1 MRLQRTIVPLLALS
15 LPVAAIHLPSLPSQ
29 HPARS
34 TWRKVSNRII
44 SALWR
49 PESTTPQCHNGRPD
63 VDAKLLAQYEGD
75 IVLRFNVSNAEEVDS
90 LKEAVST
97 LILDVWDFTQDW
109 VDIRLAEPLV
119 PSLLGL
125 LPKSLHNSHK
135 PLLRQR
141 DLALAIWNT
150 YPKSIAKEST
160 TVASPVPQ
168 RQFSAKLPTGDGKTT
183 SGDSN
188 IFFSDYQPLSV
199 IVPWM
204 RLLSSLFTTHT
215 RLVKIGTT
223 AEGRD
228 IHALRI
234 GVHPTN
240 RQEETSPRKTILIA
254 AGLHA
259 REWISTSTANYIA
272 YSLITGYGKNAPI
285 TQLLEAFDFVI
296 VPTINP
302 DGYVYTWETDR
313 LWRKNRQQTNVRF
326 CQGLDL
332 DHSFGYEWDGDAT
345 AGNACSESYAGEQPF
360 QATEAKQLAQWAK
373 NQTENSVEFVS
384 FIDLHSYSQQIL
396 YPYGYSCDRT
406 PPGLEDLEELAFGLE
421 KAIRVSHGH
430 QYEVMSACE
439 GNTAWVKDKKK
450 ILPFVESPG
459 GSALDYF
466 HHELHT
472 RWSYQIKLRD
482 KGTYGFLLPREHIV
496 PTGKEIFDAMLYLGS
511 FLTEAYGVAKASPVT
526 LAKSVPEGKGLKV
539 DL

>member
-1 MRLQRTIVPLLALS
+1 MRAQQIILPLLVLTLPISAINTPSSLS
-15 LPVAAIHLPSLPSQ
+15 TT
-29 HPARS
+29 RS
-34 TWRKVSNRII
+34 TWRRVSNKIVTL
-44 SALWR
+44 LWR
-49 PESTTPQCHNGRPD
+49 TETTPPCTSRKPSAVPNT
-63 VDAKLLAQYEGD
+63 LLAQYDGD
-75 IVLRFNVSNAEEVDS
+75 IVLRFNVSSAEEVES
-90 LKEAVST
+90 LREAVST
-97 LILDVWDFTQDW
+97 LILDVWDFSHDW
-109 VDIRLAEPLV
+109 VDIRLADNLV

-125 LPKSLHNSHK
+125 LPRSLHDSHR
-135 PLLRQR
+135 PLLRER
-141 DLALAIWNT
+141 DLALAIWDT
-150 YPKSIAKEST
+150 YPESGQKET
-160 TVASPVPQ
+160 IPVTSPVPH
-168 RQFSAKLPTGDGKTT
+168 RQFSARLPTSDARPK
-183 SGDSN
+183 SSDSN

-215 RLVKIGTT
+215 RLIKIGTT
-223 AEGRD
+223 FEGRD

-240 RQEETSPRKTILIA
+240 RQTEPSPRKTILIA

-259 REWISTSTANYIA
+259 REWIGTSTANYIA
-272 YSLITGYGKNAPI
+272 YALITGYGRNAPI
-285 TQLLEAFDFVI
+285 TELLEAFDFVI

-332 DHSFGYEWDGDAT
+332 DHSFGYEWDGGAT
-345 AGNACSESYAGEQPF
+345 AGNACSESYAGEEPF
-360 QATEAKQLAQWAK
+360 QATEAQQLAHWAK
-373 NQTENSVEFVS
+373 NQTENNVEFVS

-396 YPYGYSCDRT
+396 YPYGYSCDKT

-430 QYEVMSACE
+430 QYDVMSACE
-439 GNTAWVKDKKK
+439 GNTAFSKNKKK

-496 PTGKEIFDAMLYLGS
+496 PTGKEIFDAILYLGS
-511 FLTEAYGVAKASPVT
+511 FLTEAYDITKTNHVT
-526 LAKSVPEGKGLKV
+526 LAKGVPEAVMKTDLK
-539 DL
+539 